1 MNDWLQ
7 LYMLVNLL
15 AMVWFGAYSS
25 PGSLAY
31 NDKLNSLLGA
41 IVAALGGCILII
53 IHLLSKKKVD

>member
-31 NDKLNSLLGA
+31 NDKLNSLFTQSELQ
-41 IVAALGGCILII
+41 
-53 IHLLSKKKVD
+53 